1 MRHEHVMDGL
11 FARGTARPPTE
22 SRALTGRS
30 VAMPRTPTHLHLL
43 AEAEAND
50 VALWPQ
56 QQDFKEW
63 LLEVSPDKLKI
74 RQSVFSER
82 LVPR

>member
-30 VAMPRTPTHLHLL
+30 VAMQHVMDRRRCLCY
-43 AEAEAND
+43 D
-50 VALWPQ
+50 
-56 QQDFKEW
+56 
-63 LLEVSPDKLKI
+63 LK
-74 RQSVFSER
+74 
-82 LVPR
+82 